1 MTVRVYRPLLLLL
14 ALLAGQWLAVA
25 HAHDH
30 PAIAVDQVCALCVHA
45 PGLDTPPLAA
55 AGAGVVV
62 DAQAATLPAGV
73 AGTPCKAVVLVLRNR
88 GPPVV

>member
-14 ALLAGQWLAVA
+14 ALMAGQWLVVA

-30 PAIAVDQVCALCVHA
+30 PAVAVDQVCMLCVHA

-55 AGAGVVV
+55 TGATVVTDAQVAGAPTAIPGTVCGGV
-62 DAQAATLPAGV
+62 P
-73 AGTPCKAVVLVLRNR
+73 LVLRNR

>member
-1 MTVRVYRPLLLLL
+1 MAVRVYRPLLLLL

-55 AGAGVVV
+55 AGACVIA
-62 DAQAATLPAGV
+62 DAQAGDAPTGI
-73 AGTPCKAVVLVLRNR
+73 AGTPCNGVPLVLRNR
-88 GPPVV
+88 GPPVF